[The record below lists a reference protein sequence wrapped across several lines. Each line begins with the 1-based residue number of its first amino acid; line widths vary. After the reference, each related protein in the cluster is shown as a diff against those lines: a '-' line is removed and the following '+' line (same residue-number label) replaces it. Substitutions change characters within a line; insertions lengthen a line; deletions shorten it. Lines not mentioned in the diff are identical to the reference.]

1 MELTASEIELIM
13 ERRAE
18 EGVRNTAR
26 AFQRKAITTA
36 KAFAEWSETTGHGL
50 TFSTFVNQFDYQD
63 NDGKQMYEAVQRIQQ
78 AAMPQ

>member
-1 MELTASEIELIM
+1 MDLTANEIALIM

-18 EGVRNTAR
+18 ESARNTAR

-36 KAFAEWSETTGHGL
+36 NAFAEWSESTGYGL

-63 NDGKQMYEAVQRIQQ
+63 NDGKQMYEAVQRIEQ

>member
-1 MELTASEIELIM
+1 MELTANEITLIM

-18 EGVRNTAR
+18 EGARNTAKE
-26 AFQRKAITTA
+26 FQRKAINTA
-36 KAFAEWSETTGHGL
+36 NAFAEWSDTTGYGL